1 MTTTPLA
8 EAWPLAALRVTEG
21 DLELRFADDELL
33 LQLAD
38 LAVRGVH
45 APDAMPFLVP
55 WTQAEPDALRRG
67 LLAYHWGARA
77 ALAPDAWNLELAVL
91 VGGELVGMQSIFAKH
106 FPVRRTAESGSWLGL
121 EHQGRGI
128 GTRMRR
134 AVVHL
139 AFEGLGAEDVTS
151 EAFVDNPRSQRVS
164 EKVGYVDNGVHRAS
178 RGDEAVESRR
188 FRLTRTAWLAAERPA
203 VELQGIEGV
212 RRQLGIEPAR
222 G

>member
-1 MTTTPLA
+1 MTTTLLT
-8 EAWPLAALRVTEG
+8 EAWPVAALRVTEG
-21 DLELRFADDELL
+21 DLELRFADDDLL

-55 WTQAEPDALRRG
+55 WTQGDPAAVRHG
-67 LLAYHWGARA
+67 FLAYHWGARA
-77 ALAPDAWNLELAVL
+77 ALSPDAWNIELAVL
-91 VGGELVGMQSIFAKH
+91 VGGEPVGMQAVFARG
-106 FPVRRTAESGSWLGL
+106 FPVRRTVETGSWLGL

-139 AFEGLGAEDVTS
+139 AFAGLGAHDVTS
-151 EAFVDNPRSQRVS
+151 EVFADNPRSQRVS
-164 EKVGYVDNGVHRAS
+164 EKVGYAANGAHRTS
-178 RGDEAVESRR
+178 RGEEAVEARR
-188 FRLTRTAWLAAERPA
+188 YRLTRATWLASERPEVA
-203 VELQGIEGV
+203 IHGIEGV
-212 RRQLGIEPAR
+212 RRQLGVPL